1 MKLGVVSAAPSL
13 QKESALYVSSLK
25 FQEYLIAQ
33 FVENATMNN
42 AEVIERL
49 SMRHYTGELLNY
61 KRQKTYIRT
70 GLSESPPRRLYLSQ
84 RKTG

>member
-13 QKESALYVSSLK
+13 QKESVLYVSSSK

-33 FVENATMNN
+33 SVKNVTMNN

-49 SMRHYTGELLNY
+49 LMQLYTGELLNY
-61 KRQKTYIRT
+61 RRQKTYIRT